1 MREFVEKMGSL
12 TSDRNPN
19 SEKNRAVLQGLV
31 TVATIRQMV
40 VHNVIEKLKLNHN
53 VDQSELLMYVIA
65 SNDTVF
71 STLNEIV
78 LDEEFGKNKTYEI
91 KNRIVIAKQGETEN
105 PLISFDGTNIIDID
119 WYPDTPMINCKLE
132 SEISYDYNRK
142 TETVKEFISAL
153 YEEMEVLQNVDMMK
167 YYLDTY
173 QHMEEVV
180 EKEQN
185 MKVN

>member
-1 MREFVEKMGSL
+1 MNSL

-31 TVATIRQMV
+31 TVSTIRQMV
-40 VHNVIEKLKLNHN
+40 IHNVIEKLKLNHN

-105 PLISFDGTNIIDID
+105 PLILSDGTN
-119 WYPDTPMINCKLE
+119 E
-132 SEISYDYNRK
+132 SS
-142 TETVKEFISAL
+142 
-153 YEEMEVLQNVDMMK
+153 VLILSGASD
-167 YYLDTY
+167 
-173 QHMEEVV
+173 
-180 EKEQN
+180 
-185 MKVN
+185 